1 MLIQAEE
8 PCGRTMAATRIPTQA
23 QRRFAQQ
30 LALGDSQP
38 KAYAKAHPDQRMSMP
53 ALRTKAKRS
62 ANSPAVK
69 GELAR
74 LLAEPLLQPLILEPC
89 PAAAKPA
96 MLREHAVAT
105 MLRLSRHSD
114 PLVSFHAAQWLMD
127 YANATDTRTAPAISR
142 EAILGELKGLYA
154 KALNRPPIVE
164 AVAEPESDRAHNAD
178 SDP

>member
-1 MLIQAEE
+1 MAQAA
-8 PCGRTMAATRIPTQA
+8 PAPPTQA
-23 QRRFAQQ
+23 QRIFAQQ
-30 LALGDSQP
+30 LALGKSKPQ
-38 KAYAKAHPDQRMSMP
+38 AYKLAHPNQRMNPKTLAS
-53 ALRTKAKRS
+53 ASQRAARS
-62 ANSPAVK
+62 KAVK
-69 GELAR
+69 GELER
-74 LLAEPLLQPLILEPC
+74 LMAEPLLQPLILEPC
-89 PAAAKPA
+89 PAAKNPA